1 MLIWGRNTMTDPG
14 DQNPQQPHNPQQ
26 PQGQQQPDPQ
36 YPQQQGW
43 QGSGPQQSSTGQQG
57 SPYGQS
63 PTQPSNPQPNQ
74 YGQQQSGQYGQ
85 QQPYGQTGQQ
95 PTGRYDAQSPDN
107 QPTEQYGQQGSG
119 QYGQQSG
126 GQYGQQP
133 TGQQPTTQYGQGSG
147 YGQQP
152 TEQYGQAPTA
162 AYGQQPYAQGA
173 GAYAATAQQ
182 PPKKKLSKKALTG
195 IIAGGS
201 ALVLIIVG
209 GIVGVSVGNALH
221 APEVTV
227 KSYLDAL
234 KAGNAEQALKLSGTE
249 VSSAD
254 VLLTDEAYD
263 AASGKVSG
271 YTIGRTTTSGD
282 TAVVQARLTQGG
294 ESVDQEF
301 TLTKVGKDAV
311 LFDKWKL
318 EAPELSTVQV
328 DVVAPADAVATV
340 AGVELTDVE
349 PIAEGSYQLRALPGT
364 YDVALSESEW
374 YAAEATTTTA
384 QGFGQA
390 AEPATLAVSLTDAG
404 TTAVEE
410 AVNAYIDGCG
420 AATDLSPE
428 GCPFEIRN
436 DTGYTPS
443 GVTWKFDTRPTFT
456 IGEFSGGAWSVDSE
470 TVGRMSM
477 TCTLTDPATGQTGPG
492 YSITPVDFVVG
503 GTIDGFTDE
512 GATFVPFG

>member
-1 MLIWGRNTMTDPG
+1 MTNTGDP
-14 DQNPQQPHNPQQ
+14 NQQ
-26 PQGQQQPDPQ
+26 PQ
-36 YPQQQGW
+36 
-43 QGSGPQQSSTGQQG
+43 
-57 SPYGQS
+57 
-63 PTQPSNPQPNQ
+63 QPNQ
-74 YGQQQSGQYGQ
+74 YGQPTPEQQQWQQQNPAAQQPTGEQPQWQPQDTTGQHGQSPTGQYGQNPTGQYGQ
-85 QQPYGQTGQQ
+85 QNPSGQPGQQPYGQ
-95 PTGRYDAQSPDN
+95 APDQ
-107 QPTEQYGQQGSG
+107 QPTEQFGQQQTGPYNQQTGSYGQPPVAP
-119 QYGQQSG
+119 YA
-126 GQYGQQP
+126 
-133 TGQQPTTQYGQGSG
+133 
-147 YGQQP
+147 QQP

-162 AYGQQPYAQGA
+162 AYGQQAYGQGPYA
-173 GAYAATAQQ
+173 TAQQQ

-227 KSYLDAL
+227 KAYLDAL
-234 KAGNAEQALKLSGTE
+234 KAGKAEQALALAGTE
-249 VSSAD
+249 VSAAD

-282 TAVVQARLTQGG
+282 TATVQARLTQGG
-294 ESVDQEF
+294 ESIDQEF

-311 LFDKWKL
+311 IFDKWKL
-318 EAPELSTVQV
+318 ESPELSTVQV
-328 DVVAPADAVATV
+328 DVLAPADAVATV
-340 AGVELTDVE
+340 GGVELTDVE

-364 YDVALSESEW
+364 YDIALSESEW
-374 YAAEATTTTA
+374 YSAEEMTATA
-384 QGFGQA
+384 LGFGQA
-390 AEPATLAVSLTDAG
+390 AEPASLAVSLTDAG
-404 TTAVEE
+404 TTAIEE

-420 AATDLSPE
+420 ASTVLAPE

-443 GVTWKFDTRPTFT
+443 GVTWTFDTRPTFT
-456 IGEFSGGAWSVDSE
+456 VGEFSGGTWAVDSD

-492 YSITPVDFVVG
+492 YSINPVDFIVG
-503 GTIDGFTDE
+503 GTVEGFTDD
-512 GATFVPFG
+512 GATFVPFP

>member
-1 MLIWGRNTMTDPG
+1 MTDPA
-14 DQNPQQPHNPQQ
+14 DQNPQQPEGQGQQPPAQPQNPQQ
-26 PQGQQQPDPQ
+26 N
-36 YPQQQGW
+36 PQQQGW
-43 QGSGPQQSSTGQQG
+43 QGSGPQQTGSGQQG

-63 PTQPSNPQPNQ
+63 PTQS
-74 YGQQQSGQYGQ
+74 SGQYGQ
-85 QQPYGQTGQQ
+85 QPGPYSQQTGQQPSYGQTGQQ
-95 PTGRYDAQSPDN
+95 PTGQYGQSSPDQ
-107 QPTEQYGQQGSG
+107 QPTEQFGS
-119 QYGQQSG
+119 QSG
-126 GQYGQQP
+126 GQYGQQSGQYSQQ
-133 TGQQPTTQYGQGSG
+133 TGQQPSYGQEPTGQYGQQPS

-152 TEQYGQAPTA
+152 TDQYGQAPTA
-162 AYGQQPYAQGA
+162 AYGQQPYGQAA
-173 GAYAATAQQ
+173 GGYATTQQQ
-182 PPKKKLSKKALTG
+182 PPKKKLSKKGLTG

-201 ALVLIIVG
+201 ALLLIIVG

-271 YTIGRTTTSGD
+271 YTIGKTTTSGD
-282 TAVVQARLTQGG
+282 TATVQARLTQGG

-328 DVVAPADAVATV
+328 DVVAPSDAVATV
-340 AGVELTDVE
+340 GGVELTDVE

-364 YDVALSESEW
+364 YDVALSESDW
-374 YAAEATTTTA
+374 YAAEATTATA
-384 QGFGQA
+384 QGFGQT
-390 AEPATLAVSLTDAG
+390 AEAATLAVTLTDAG

-420 AATDLSPE
+420 AATDLAPE

-443 GVTWKFDTRPTFT
+443 GVAWKFDTRPTFT
-456 IGEFSGGAWSVDSE
+456 IGEFSGSGWSVDSE

-492 YSITPVDFVVG
+492 YSITPVDFIVG
-503 GTIDGFTDE
+503 GTIDGFTDD
-512 GATFVPFG
+512 GATFVPLS

>member
-1 MLIWGRNTMTDPG
+1 MTDPG
-14 DQNPQQPHNPQQ
+14 DQNPQQPQWQRP
-26 PQGQQQPDPQ
+26 PAQPDP
-36 YPQQQGW
+36 QQGW
-43 QGSGPQQSSTGQQG
+43 QGNGPQQSGSGQQQTGQYGQQ

-63 PTQPSNPQPNQ
+63 PTQPSGQ
-74 YGQQQSGQYGQ
+74 YGQQSGQYGEQSSGQHSQQTGQYGQQSDQYGQQSGQYGQ
-85 QQPYGQTGQQ
+85 TAQYGQQ
-95 PTGRYDAQSPDN
+95 PT
-107 QPTEQYGQQGSG
+107 EQFGQQGT
-119 QYGQQSG
+119 

-133 TGQQPTTQYGQGSG
+133 TGQ

-152 TEQYGQAPTA
+152 TEQYGQAP
-162 AYGQQPYAQGA
+162 YAQGA
-173 GAYAATAQQ
+173 GGYGGGQQ
-182 PPKKKLSKKALTG
+182 PPKKKLSKKGLTG

-201 ALVLIIVG
+201 ALLLIIVG
-209 GIVGVSVGNALH
+209 GVVGVTVGNALH
-221 APEVTV
+221 APQVTV
-227 KSYLDAL
+227 ESYLDAL
-234 KAGNAEQALKLSGTE
+234 KSGDAEQALKLSGTE
-249 VSSAD
+249 VSAAD
-254 VLLTDEAYD
+254 VLLTDDAYK

-271 YTIGRTTTSGD
+271 YTIGKTTTNGN
-282 TAVVQARLTQGG
+282 TATVQARLTQGG

-328 DVVAPADAVATV
+328 DVVAPEDAVATV
-340 AGVELTDVE
+340 GGVDLTDVE

-364 YDVALSESEW
+364 YDVALSESDW
-374 YAAEATTTTA
+374 YTAEATTTTA
-384 QGFGQA
+384 VGFGQA
-390 AEPATLAVSLTDAG
+390 AEPATLAVALTDAG

-420 AATDLSPE
+420 AATELAPE

-436 DTGYTPS
+436 DTGFTPS

-456 IGEFSGGAWSVDSE
+456 VGEFSGGGWAVDSE

-492 YSITPVDFVVG
+492 YSINPVDFIVG
-503 GTIDGFTDE
+503 GTVEGFTDE
-512 GATFVPFG
+512 GATFVPFP